1 MNIGGVI
8 AEYNPFHAGHQYQLA
23 RMRKSGVDRIAV
35 IMSGNFVQRGDVAI
49 QSKFARARAAVQCGA
64 DLVIELPTP
73 YALAS
78 AERFAYGG
86 VFLLDALGC
95 VNTLSFGCE
104 DTDITLFRQIC
115 AELRSAETDQLIRE
129 YLKEGISYPAARGKA
144 IGARLGEHARELLER
159 PNNILA
165 IEYLKAIEET
175 DANFNIL
182 PILRQGAAHDS
193 DDREGDFLSA
203 SEIRRIVSAGEQP
216 GNLAIPSVSMDSL
229 FDDIQNGRAPADI
242 KNLERT
248 ILYALRMMTAEELR
262 RLPDVSEGLEGR
274 ILKAAQTSVSLPE
287 LLAKIKSKRYPLA
300 RIRRIILCALLG
312 ITHEALQSPPPYLR
326 VLACNANGFD
336 ILRIARDTA
345 KLPIVMKTADVRTL
359 NRQAQS
365 VFERECRCDDIYALT
380 APQIQKCA
388 VNQTSGVQI
397 IK

>member
-23 RMRKSGVDRIAV
+23 QMRKSGVDRIAV

-49 QSKFARARAAVQCGA
+49 QSKFVRARAAVQCGA

-86 VFLLDALGC
+86 IFLLDALGC

-104 DTDITLFRQIC
+104 DADITRFRQIC
-115 AELRSAETDQLIRE
+115 TELRSAETDQLIRE

-144 IGARLGEHARELLER
+144 IGARLGEHAQELLER

-165 IEYLKAIEET
+165 IEYLKAVEET
-175 DANFNIL
+175 GANFNIL

-287 LLAKIKSKRYPLA
+287 LLEKIKSKRYPLA

-312 ITHEALQSPPPYLR
+312 ITRESFQSPPPYLR

-345 KLPIVMKTADVRTL
+345 KLPIIMKTADVRTL
-359 NRQAQS
+359 DRQAQS

-388 VNQTSGVQI
+388 ANQTSGVQI